1 MKAVEFNE
9 INELQFY
16 QFKTERLD
24 IRMLSMKRK
33 IHLCIRDLVDI
44 RGIGMFSRPAT
55 TVRLFSVFMANK
67 DSYLMITYM

>member
-1 MKAVEFNE
+1 
-9 INELQFY
+9 
-16 QFKTERLD
+16 
-24 IRMLSMKRK
+24 MLSMKRK